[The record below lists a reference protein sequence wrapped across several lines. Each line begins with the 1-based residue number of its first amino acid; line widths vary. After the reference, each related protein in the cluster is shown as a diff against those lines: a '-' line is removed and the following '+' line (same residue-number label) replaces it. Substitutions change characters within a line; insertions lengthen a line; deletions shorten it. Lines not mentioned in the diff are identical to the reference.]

1 MTDAKNMTGWTYDT
15 VFKKVAIFTTV
26 GKDNYLVKQNQSC
39 LSESYLNILEMYI
52 KIASYFHV
60 FYCRAIG
67 NFLMF

>member
-1 MTDAKNMTGWTYDT
+1 MSWKGQL
-15 VFKKVAIFTTV
+15 F
-26 GKDNYLVKQNQSC
+26 KQNHSN

-67 NFLMF
+67 NFFTF